1 MLVASMNRA
10 EISREILNDFDKIVN
25 TPTLKRLGKEYSQE
39 RIKLHVKKEAEY
51 VRYYELKS
59 KAKNNWICI
68 LHKHEM
74 SKKYQNANNCAV
86 IIYGYYYTD
95 NSICVYNVT
104 DDMEITVYYG
114 HLFARYRERMA
125 LDMPNLLDVVKY
137 YMRNNCLV
145 VNKTYP
151 EADGKLKVIGILK
164 EGYQL
169 GDYDSENK
177 CMVLK
182 TFISNE
188 TANSFSITERS
199 KCIKKY
205 KINLLIED
213 PDNDEE
219 YYQDLR
225 NYLER
230 INNEEIKEQ
239 RKDTGKEMPVH
250 APAMV
255 PVIQKESDFV
265 AFIKNQTIC
274 IYHQG

>member
-1 MLVASMNRA
+1 MNRE
-10 EISREILNDFDKIVN
+10 EISREIRNDFVKIVN

-59 KAKNNWICI
+59 KSKNNWICI
-68 LHKHEM
+68 LHKHGM
-74 SKKYQNANNCAV
+74 SKKYQNANNCSV
-86 IIYGYYYTD
+86 IIYGFYYTD
-95 NSICVYNVT
+95 NGICVYHVES
-104 DDMEITVYYG
+104 DGEITVYYG

-137 YMRNNCLV
+137 YMRNNYFV
-145 VNKTYP
+145 INNTYP
-151 EADGKLKVIGILK
+151 EADGKIKVIGILK
-164 EGYQL
+164 DGYQL

-177 CMVLK
+177 WLVLK

-188 TANSFSITERS
+188 SANSLSIAERS

-205 KINLLIED
+205 KTKMLIED
-213 PDNDEE
+213 PDKDED
-219 YYQDLR
+219 YYRDLR

-230 INNEEIKEQ
+230 INSEEIKEQ
-239 RKDTGKEMPVH
+239 RKDIGKGMSVQ

-265 AFIKNQTIC
+265 AFIKNQTKTE
-274 IYHQG
+274 G